1 MAIPDYQTIML
12 PLLTLLSDGKEK
24 SLKEAV
30 EHLSQ
35 VFKLGDSERKELL
48 PSGTQTLIHN
58 RTAWA
63 KTYLLKAVLI
73 LSTRRGFFKI
83 TDRGK
88 NLLKQKPSRIDIKLL
103 GQFPEF
109 VVFRSRGKG
118 QEKANE
124 IEEVEDLSETPD
136 ELIDKAYSQVKN
148 ELASEILQKLKSC
161 APDFFERVV
170 VDLLLKMGYGG
181 SRKGAGAAIGKSGDE
196 GIDGVISEDKLGLD
210 NLYIQ
215 AKRWEG
221 TVGRPEIQKFVGA
234 LTGQRSRKGVFITT
248 SNFSKEAAEYT
259 QRIDAKVVLIDGPML
274 ADLMIDHNVG
284 VSVEK
289 IYELKRIDSDYFID
303 E

>member
-1 MAIPDYQTIML
+1 MAIPDYQTLML
-12 PLLTLLSDGKEK
+12 PLLSFLSNGKET
-24 SLKEAV
+24 SIKEAV

-35 VFKLGDSERKELL
+35 VFKLSDSERKELL

-58 RTAWA
+58 RTSWA
-63 KTYLLKAVLI
+63 KTYFLKAGLI
-73 LSTRRGFFKI
+73 TSTRRGFFKI

-88 NLLKQKPSRIDIKLL
+88 ELLKKKPERIDSKLL
-103 GQFPEF
+103 RQFPEF
-109 VVFRSRGKG
+109 VVFKTRTKSQGI
-118 QEKANE
+118 EDESNE
-124 IEEVEDLSETPD
+124 IEDSTETPD
-136 ELIDKAYSQVKN
+136 ELIDKAYSQVKS
-148 ELASEILQKLKSC
+148 ELANEILLKLKSC

-181 SRKGAGAAIGKSGDE
+181 SRKSAGVAIGKSGDE
-196 GIDGVISEDKLGLD
+196 GIDGIISEDKLGLD

-248 SNFSKEAAEYT
+248 SNFSKEATEYT

-289 IYELKRIDSDYFID
+289 TYELKKIDSDYFLD

>member
-1 MAIPDYQTIML
+1 MAIPDYQTLML
-12 PLLTLLSDGKEK
+12 PLLSFLTDGKE
-24 SLKEAV
+24 SSVKEAV

-35 VFKLGDSERKELL
+35 VFRLSDVERKELL

-58 RTAWA
+58 RTSWA
-63 KTYLLKAVLI
+63 KTYFLKAGLI
-73 LSTRRGFFKI
+73 VSTRRGFFKI
-83 TDRGK
+83 TNRGK
-88 NLLKQKPSRIDIKLL
+88 NLLRQKPARIDSKLL
-103 GQFPEF
+103 RQFPEF
-109 VVFRSRGKG
+109 VIFKSRTKSS
-118 QEKANE
+118 EKEDE
-124 IEEVEDLSETPD
+124 INDIEDSTETPD
-136 ELIDKAYSQVKN
+136 ELIDKAYSQVKS
-148 ELASEILQKLKSC
+148 ELASEILLKLKSC

-181 SRKGAGAAIGKSGDE
+181 SRKGAGVAIGKSGDE

-234 LTGQRSRKGVFITT
+234 LTGQRSKKGVFITT
-248 SNFSKEAAEYT
+248 SNFTKDASEYT

-289 IYELKRIDSDYFID
+289 VYELKKIDSDYFID